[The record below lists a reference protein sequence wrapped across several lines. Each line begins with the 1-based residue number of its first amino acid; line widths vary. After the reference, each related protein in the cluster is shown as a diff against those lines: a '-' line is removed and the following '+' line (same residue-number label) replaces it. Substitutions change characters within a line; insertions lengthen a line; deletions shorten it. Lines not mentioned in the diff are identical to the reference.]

1 MLCNVILHNDVM
13 WCDIKTAAVNEGNQ
27 EKNLMWCDV
36 PIELGERWEPSVQ
49 HSNMERKMCIE
60 LYKGGVYT
68 TDMQNNC
75 A

>member
-1 MLCNVILHNDVM
+1 
-13 WCDIKTAAVNEGNQ
+13 
-27 EKNLMWCDV
+27 
-36 PIELGERWEPSVQ
+36 VQ
-49 HSNMERKMCIE
+49 HSNRERKMCME